1 MKSVIAN
8 NVKTIIRNQGY
19 KQSAI
24 AIRAGYD
31 VSKFNNMLN
40 GRKMIADYDIPPI
53 ARALG
58 VTPNDLFNT
67 DQSDRA
73 S

>member
-1 MKSVIAN
+1 MKSVIASN
-8 NVKTIIRNQGY
+8 IKTIIRNQGY

-31 VSKFNNMLN
+31 VAKFNNMLN
-40 GRKMIADYDIPPI
+40 GRKLIADYDILPI
-53 ARALG
+53 AHALG
-58 VTPNDLFNT
+58 VTPNELFDTSQPN
-67 DQSDRA
+67 QA